1 VWPGARAPSPLLDET
16 LCTAAAVG
24 PALVV
29 LWPGARGISAAGVLP
44 MWLVGMPMLAWWAL
58 HGFALPARRPM
69 AVAVE
74 GTGRPG
80 NRRGPA
86 QARRPRRAARRSEA
100 RRAA

>member
-1 VWPGARAPSPLLDET
+1 MSTEARAPSSILDEI

-24 PALVV
+24 LALVV
-29 LWPGARGISAAGVLP
+29 LLPGARGMSAVGWLP

-74 GTGRPG
+74 GTRRTV

-86 QARRPRRAARRSEA
+86 QARRPLRATRRSEA